1 VDLPGGGGGAIAAGE
16 GEECGFEV
24 RAGDLEV
31 ADVEVAPEQRP
42 RRRVGIGRR
51 DVQMEAF
58 VNSWI
63 ELKRNDG
70 TLDRL
75 YRHWILGADAVERGP
90 RWSIMRNV
98 LHWLK

>member
-1 VDLPGGGGGAIAAGE
+1 MSE
-16 GEECGFEV
+16 
-24 RAGDLEV
+24 
-31 ADVEVAPEQRP
+31 PESSASPELSVVVPQP
-42 RRRVGIGRR
+42 NPIKIPLAFGIGRR
-51 DVQMEAF
+51 DVRMEAF

-75 YRHWILGADAVERGP
+75 YHHWILGADAVERGP

-98 LHWLK
+98 LHWVK